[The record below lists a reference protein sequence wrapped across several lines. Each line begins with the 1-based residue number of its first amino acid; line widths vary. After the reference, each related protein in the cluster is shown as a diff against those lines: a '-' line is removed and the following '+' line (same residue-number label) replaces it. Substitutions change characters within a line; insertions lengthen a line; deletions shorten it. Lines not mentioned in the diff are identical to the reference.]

1 MFKSGSVIIILY
13 FVETIEEQV
22 SSEEAAQLCLSD
34 EICLKLAELAI
45 TLERVFRNPRDI
57 EFAIKEV
64 RIFEF
69 TCRYSKLY
77 VLKAHFLCTYSMSL
91 F

>member
-1 MFKSGSVIIILY
+1 MIIILY

-69 TCRYSKLY
+69 TCLYKLY
-77 VLKAHFLCTYSMSL
+77 FNKLIKFKFSDSVTKFDLIFH
-91 F
+91 

>member
-22 SSEEAAQLCLSD
+22 SSEEASKLCLSD
-34 EICLKLAELAI
+34 EICLKLAELAV

-64 RIFEF
+64 RISEF
-69 TCRYSKLY
+69 TFRWYT
-77 VLKAHFLCTYSMSL
+77 FW
-91 F
+91 

>member
-13 FVETIEEQV
+13 YVETIEEQV

-34 EICLKLAELAI
+34 EICLKLAKLAI

-69 TCRYSKLY
+69 TCRY
-77 VLKAHFLCTYSMSL
+77 T
-91 F
+91 